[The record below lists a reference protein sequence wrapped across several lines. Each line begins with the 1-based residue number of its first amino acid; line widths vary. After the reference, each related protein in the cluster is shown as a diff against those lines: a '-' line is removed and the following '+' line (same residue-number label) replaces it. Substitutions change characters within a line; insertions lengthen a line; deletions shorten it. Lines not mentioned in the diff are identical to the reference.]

1 MNTFPIN
8 LNDNLTRY
16 LQEKIASGHY
26 SSPSDYIE
34 ALIQEDQ
41 ARTTRLETL
50 ALEGINSGP
59 STPMTDD
66 DWAYIRAQ
74 VRKNLGQS

>member
-8 LNDNLTRY
+8 LNDSLTHY
-16 LQEKIASGHY
+16 LQSQITSGHY
-26 SSPSDYIE
+26 TNPSDYIQ

-41 ARTTRLETL
+41 ARKTRLETL

-66 DWAYIRAQ
+66 DWTNIRAQ
-74 VRKNLGQS
+74 VRKNLGQN